1 MDIKKSS
8 VDLEDY
14 EFEYNNNNM
23 NKNESELQINDN
35 SIVLTILQEIEN
47 IYNLHKNIYE
57 KKYEKQYIY
66 SVFGTIF
73 DKITF
78 DNQIIFIKNI
88 LIKYIQDNRAL
99 FIQEMID
106 YLNNSH
112 ILINYFTDIKGD
124 ISSKKDNKIVGFIV
138 NDKYY
143 VLKEINNDK
152 DIKSINFNKIN
163 FEVANNN
170 IINKI
175 KAFRQIYIKQNKR
188 KNQMYNIVYGYIEI
202 SKNIKIKKF
211 KIVDKTIQQEI
222 RTKQGSVSK
231 RAQITGRDCS
241 TYKMN
246 ELLEIRSKMLM
257 YTIDTKRK
265 IQFICNDLEIF
276 LRYKQ
281 YLEKGNIIWFENNY

>member
-1 MDIKKSS
+1 
-8 VDLEDY
+8 
-14 EFEYNNNNM
+14 
-23 NKNESELQINDN
+23 
-35 SIVLTILQEIEN
+35 
-47 IYNLHKNIYE
+47 
-57 KKYEKQYIY
+57 
-66 SVFGTIF
+66 
-73 DKITF
+73 
-78 DNQIIFIKNI
+78 
-88 LIKYIQDNRAL
+88 
-99 FIQEMID
+99 
-106 YLNNSH
+106 
-112 ILINYFTDIKGD
+112 
-124 ISSKKDNKIVGFIV
+124 
-138 NDKYY
+138 
-143 VLKEINNDK
+143 
-152 DIKSINFNKIN
+152 
-163 FEVANNN
+163 
-170 IINKI
+170 
-175 KAFRQIYIKQNKR
+175 
-188 KNQMYNIVYGYIEI
+188 MYNSVYGYIEI